1 MNSWKQI
8 VADVF
13 AGKHSG
19 FTLLIGIYFCI
30 LLYYFIRWP
39 IVAYDTDLWYHLNG
53 GRYFWENAQIAR
65 DAFFSYIDSSQ
76 DWYNYYW
83 LFQALIYPV
92 YLLTGYP
99 GLIIFRAILFVSTTL
114 FIYLF
119 FRRKDNANPT
129 LILGLGIFAAY
140 PLALTVRELLIRPHL
155 FSYLFI
161 VVFLYILEVKRN
173 RIWLLPLLAVLWANI
188 HGIEYPVMMLILL
201 AYLIEMY
208 YSDFRKNKDYS
219 GTKTQKWFI
228 IISLYTIFLTPKFIE
243 LVSVPFSVTYG
254 NALYQHM
261 YISELIPLSIP
272 QIFRFS
278 VLPPSDFLVTLRN
291 LLIISGFACFIYCL
305 GKRKLRLSH
314 AVLFIASI
322 PLLLKH
328 GRFSYEFILL
338 CMPMVRQTV
347 ELATQKA
354 KMHPIDKY
362 RWPYLVLFVLLCAL
376 PFAVYQNYFKYRP
389 EYPVSQLKLP
399 VGVAKFIQTHD
410 LPGNV
415 LNEPNT
421 GGYLQWMLNG
431 RNKIY
436 MDMQLSL
443 FSDRDFAFATGALD
457 DKHAFNNFLKQY
469 DPAFVSVSLSRA
481 DFPKMISSNPSFQLI
496 FFDDVEALYINA
508 KRYPELA
515 LTYNLTAIDPF
526 QYQTIQ
532 YGKMDE
538 KRRQAILGEAQK
550 ILEIHPGCGI
560 ANTIVANVLIA
571 QAQYEKVVPYA
582 EAVTRHYP
590 NSSKGYILKGDAF
603 RGLERAQDA
612 IVQYEAAIQRGLD
625 QEEGKVYWN
634 LHTCY
639 GHLKQY
645 KKAYQ
650 AISSFVNPF
659 HPQAA
664 YQDIYALAITA
675 ANAGQTRD
683 AVNFLKIAQLKL
695 PPDDEEYSKKI
706 TENLALL
713 DPQGKRRYS
722 Q

>member
-1 MNSWKQI
+1 
-8 VADVF
+8 
-13 AGKHSG
+13 
-19 FTLLIGIYFCI
+19 
-30 LLYYFIRWP
+30 
-39 IVAYDTDLWYHLNG
+39 
-53 GRYFWENAQIAR
+53 
-65 DAFFSYIDSSQ
+65 
-76 DWYNYYW
+76 
-83 LFQALIYPV
+83 
-92 YLLTGYP
+92 
-99 GLIIFRAILFVSTTL
+99 
-114 FIYLF
+114 
-119 FRRKDNANPT
+119 
-129 LILGLGIFAAY
+129 
-140 PLALTVRELLIRPHL
+140 
-155 FSYLFI
+155 
-161 VVFLYILEVKRN
+161 
-173 RIWLLPLLAVLWANI
+173 
-188 HGIEYPVMMLILL
+188 
-201 AYLIEMY
+201 
-208 YSDFRKNKDYS
+208 
-219 GTKTQKWFI
+219 
-228 IISLYTIFLTPKFIE
+228 
-243 LVSVPFSVTYG
+243 
-254 NALYQHM
+254 
-261 YISELIPLSIP
+261 
-272 QIFRFS
+272 
-278 VLPPSDFLVTLRN
+278 
-291 LLIISGFACFIYCL
+291 
-305 GKRKLRLSH
+305 
-314 AVLFIASI
+314 
-322 PLLLKH
+322 
-328 GRFSYEFILL
+328 
-338 CMPMVRQTV
+338 
-347 ELATQKA
+347 
-354 KMHPIDKY
+354 
-362 RWPYLVLFVLLCAL
+362 
-376 PFAVYQNYFKYRP
+376 
-389 EYPVSQLKLP
+389 
-399 VGVAKFIQTHD
+399 
-410 LPGNV
+410 
-415 LNEPNT
+415 
-421 GGYLQWMLNG
+421 
-431 RNKIY
+431 
-436 MDMQLSL
+436 MQLSL